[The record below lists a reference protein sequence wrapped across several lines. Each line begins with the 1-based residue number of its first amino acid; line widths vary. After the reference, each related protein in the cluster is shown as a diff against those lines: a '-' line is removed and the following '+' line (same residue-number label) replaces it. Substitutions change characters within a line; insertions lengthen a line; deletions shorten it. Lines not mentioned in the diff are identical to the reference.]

1 MSLSD
6 LSIERPILTWMMIL
20 ALIVFGVL
28 GYNRLGVDQYPN
40 MEFPV
45 LTVTATL
52 EGATP
57 EGIEEDVTDVLE
69 EQLSTVAGVRN
80 IESTSY
86 RGSSVIKVE
95 FNLGTDLDIAAQNV
109 RDKVALARKWL
120 PRAVE
125 APVVGTFNP
134 NDQPIL
140 WIPLKITS
148 TATVAS
154 EFVRRRINPFLE
166 TIPGI
171 AGVSVFGR
179 QDRNIRIWLDGD
191 ELTARRLSAVDVL
204 DALRRQHVELPAG
217 VIEGNR
223 LQYSVRTAAEFRSIR
238 ELEGMVVA
246 QVDGAAV
253 YLRDVARVEDGAE
266 DVETIMRYNG
276 QVSVGMGIRKQS
288 GGNTVGI
295 VDEVMSRLAEVEKIL
310 PPEIKIEEPEGFI
323 DFSKGVREAVAET
336 QFALIFGAALAVLT
350 VFIFLRRTR
359 PTLIIA
365 LAIPVSLV
373 ATFGLVWIFG
383 FTLNTMTLLGMTLA
397 VGVVIDDA
405 IVVLE
410 NIERHRAGGKSST
423 EAAKDG
429 TREIAF
435 AATSATISVAAVF
448 LPVVF
453 VDGLVGSF
461 LGEFGLVVAGSVMI
475 SLFVALTLTP
485 MLAARMPPPEPR
497 KPGSIYDR
505 LESGFERLEASYKKL
520 LNYSI
525 DHRWITVGLT
535 AFSLLLA
542 YVFASQLKT
551 EFFPPA
557 DEGIFFAKFEAAPG
571 TSVWA
576 TLEYLEQDEKWFLD
590 QPEVIGIFS
599 AAGSS
604 GGFTPPK
611 SNAGMIFGTLS
622 NRADRDKSV
631 MTLIKEARAAF
642 ANVPGRTI
650 RVFNPSESMSGSSGG
665 GFSVQLRGNLSLEE
679 LDRVASEFIAG
690 LERHAG
696 FVDLDTSLKLGL
708 PELRIQPDREKAA
721 EMGVDARTIAEAVQL
736 MVGGLDVGVFKEA
749 GRRYDIRMR
758 LEKDLRDDIE
768 SIGSLYVRN
777 RDGDPV
783 ALRNLVTIERG
794 AAPSDITRTNRQRSV
809 TIRANLDGLKLGEA
823 IVIAEQV
830 SREILPA
837 SMTFHVIGDAE
848 TMSEGNAQ
856 FAVAMM
862 LGILVIYMVL
872 AAQFESLLQ
881 PITVMLAL
889 PLSMV
894 GALGGLLMFGYS
906 LNLFSLIGIILLF
919 GLVTKNSILL
929 VDYANQLRRTGLDK
943 VEAMRRAA
951 PIRMRPVLMTA
962 VSMIFGVL
970 PAALGWGPGSETRAP
985 MAVATAMGMFSST
998 MLTLLFVPVFYI
1010 LIDDLG
1016 EFVKK
1021 QVGRIFGGPRS
1032 RVSGSETESEV
1043 GT

>member
-1 MSLSD
+1 
-6 LSIERPILTWMMIL
+6 
-20 ALIVFGVL
+20 
-28 GYNRLGVDQYPN
+28 
-40 MEFPV
+40 
-45 LTVTATL
+45 
-52 EGATP
+52 
-57 EGIEEDVTDVLE
+57 
-69 EQLSTVAGVRN
+69 
-80 IESTSY
+80 
-86 RGSSVIKVE
+86 
-95 FNLGTDLDIAAQNV
+95 
-109 RDKVALARKWL
+109 
-120 PRAVE
+120 
-125 APVVGTFNP
+125 
-134 NDQPIL
+134 
-140 WIPLKITS
+140 
-148 TATVAS
+148 
-154 EFVRRRINPFLE
+154 
-166 TIPGI
+166 
-171 AGVSVFGR
+171 
-179 QDRNIRIWLDGD
+179 
-191 ELTARRLSAVDVL
+191 
-204 DALRRQHVELPAG
+204 
-217 VIEGNR
+217 
-223 LQYSVRTAAEFRSIR
+223 
-238 ELEGMVVA
+238 
-246 QVDGAAV
+246 
-253 YLRDVARVEDGAE
+253 
-266 DVETIMRYNG
+266 
-276 QVSVGMGIRKQS
+276 
-288 GGNTVGI
+288 
-295 VDEVMSRLAEVEKIL
+295 MSRLEDIKEIL
-310 PPEIKIEEPEGFI
+310 PPEIKIEEPDGFI

-336 QFALIFGAALAVLT
+336 QFALIFGASLAVLT
-350 VFIFLRRTR
+350 VFVFLRRTR

-373 ATFGLVWIFG
+373 ATFGLVWISG

-410 NIERHRAGGKSST
+410 NIERHRAGGKSSM
-423 EAAKDG
+423 EAAKVG

-453 VDGLVGSF
+453 VDGLVGNF

-485 MLAARMPPPEPR
+485 MLAARMPPPKPR
-497 KPGSIYDR
+497 EPGSIYDR
-505 LESGFERLEASYKKL
+505 LETAFERLEAGYRKV
-520 LNYSI
+520 LNRSI
-525 DHRWITVGLT
+525 DHRWATVGFTL
-535 AFSLLLA
+535 FSLVLA
-542 YVFASQLKT
+542 YAFASQLKT

-557 DEGIFFAKFEAAPG
+557 DEGIFFARLESAPG

-576 TLEYLEQDEKWFLD
+576 TLEYLERDEQWFLD
-590 QPEVIGIFS
+590 QPEVVGIFS

-604 GGFTPPK
+604 GGFSPPK
-611 SNAGMIFGTLS
+611 SNAAMLFGTLS

-631 MTLIKEARAAF
+631 MTLIQEARAAL

-679 LDRVASEFIAG
+679 LDRIASEFIAA
-690 LERHAG
+690 LDEHAG
-696 FVDLDTSLKLGL
+696 YVDLDSSLKLGL
-708 PELRIQPDREKAA
+708 PELRIHTDREKAA

-758 LEKDLRDDIE
+758 LEKDLRDDAD
-768 SIGSLYVRN
+768 SILSLYVRN
-777 RDGDPV
+777 RDGEPV
-783 ALRNLVTIERG
+783 ALRNLVRIERG

-809 TIRANLDGLKLGEA
+809 TIRANLDNLKLGEA
-823 IVIAEQV
+823 IEIANQV
-830 SREILPA
+830 ADEVLPA
-837 SMTFHVIGDAE
+837 SVTFHVIGDAE

-856 FAVAMM
+856 FAIAMM

-872 AAQFESLLQ
+872 AAQFESLLH

-894 GALGGLLMFGYS
+894 GALGGLLMFDYS

-929 VDYANQLRRTGLDK
+929 VDYANQLRRSGLDK

-970 PAALGWGPGSETRAP
+970 PAAFGLGPGAETRAP
-985 MAVATAMGMFSST
+985 MAIATAMGMFSST

-1016 EFVKK
+1016 DFVKRNTR
-1021 QVGRIFGGPRS
+1021 RIFAGGHPR
-1032 RVSGSETESEV
+1032 VDVESEALKS
-1043 GT
+1043 